1 MKALV
6 TNEQARDFARWV
18 AGTRVAMGAVAV
30 VAPRLVT
37 RPWLGRGVGKP
48 TDKLL
53 ARSLG
58 SRDIALGLGAI
69 LALDRGGP
77 SRGWLEA
84 GGLADAGDLL
94 ATLLVFRA
102 LPRFGRWTMLLA
114 IAGGVASAGVL
125 APSVDKAEDAPG
137 AVV

>member
-1 MKALV
+1 V
-6 TNEQARDFARWV
+6 RR
-18 AGTRVAMGAVAV
+18 
-30 VAPRLVT
+30 
-37 RPWLGRGVGKP
+37 P

-69 LALDRGGP
+69 LAMDRGAP

-94 ATLLVFRA
+94 ATLIAFRS
-102 LPRFGRWTMLLA
+102 LPRFGRWTTLLVISGA
-114 IAGGVASAGVL
+114 VAAAGVL
-125 APSVDKAEDAPG
+125 APSVDRPEDRPG

>member
-1 MKALV
+1 V
-6 TNEQARDFARWV
+6 TREEAREYARWV
-18 AGTRVAMGAVAV
+18 AGLRVGIGATAI
-30 VAPRLVT
+30 VAPRVVT
-37 RPWLGRGVGKP
+37 RPWLGRGVGRP

-69 LALDRGGP
+69 LAMDRGGP
-77 SRGWLEA
+77 IRGWLEA

-94 ATLLVFRA
+94 ATLLAFRA

-114 IAGGVASAGVL
+114 ISGAVVAAGVL
-125 APSVDKAEDAPG
+125 APSVDRTDERTEDRTWP
-137 AVV
+137 

>member
-1 MKALV
+1 M

-18 AGTRVAMGAVAV
+18 AGARVVIGATAIL
-30 VAPRLVT
+30 APTLVT
-37 RPWLGRGVGKP
+37 RPWLGRDIGRH

-58 SRDIALGLGAI
+58 SRDIALGMGAI
-69 LALDRGGP
+69 MAMDRGAP

-94 ATLLVFRA
+94 GTLLAFRS
-102 LPRFGRWTMLLA
+102 LPRLSRWTMLLA
-114 IAGGVASAGVL
+114 ISGAVAAAGVL
-125 APSVDKAEDAPG
+125 APAVDRAEDRSG
-137 AVV
+137 ADV

>member
-1 MKALV
+1 V
-6 TNEQARDFARWV
+6 TKEEAREYARRL
-18 AGTRVAMGAVAV
+18 AGLRVAIGATAI

-37 RPWLGRGVGKP
+37 RPWLGRGVGRP

-69 LALDRGGP
+69 LAMDRGAP

-94 ATLLVFRA
+94 GTLLAFRS

-114 IAGGVASAGVL
+114 TTGAVAAAGVL
-125 APSVDKAEDAPG
+125 APMVDRQEDRPG

>member
-1 MKALV
+1 MTK
-6 TNEQARDFARWV
+6 EEAREYARRL
-18 AGTRVAMGAVAV
+18 AGLRVAIGATAI

-37 RPWLGRGVGKP
+37 RPWLGRGVARP

-69 LALDRGGP
+69 LAMDRGAP

-94 ATLLVFRA
+94 GTLLAFRS

-114 IAGGVASAGVL
+114 TTGAVAAAGVL
-125 APSVDKAEDAPG
+125 APMVDRQEDRPG

>member
-1 MKALV
+1 M
-6 TNEQARDFARWV
+6 TNDEAREYARWV
-18 AGTRVAMGAVAV
+18 AGGRVAIGATAIL
-30 VAPRLVT
+30 APRLVT
-37 RPWLGRGVGKP
+37 RPWLGRDVGRP

-69 LALDRGGP
+69 LAMDRGAP

-94 ATLLVFRA
+94 ATLIAFRS
-102 LPRFGRWTMLLA
+102 LPRFGRWTMLLVISGA
-114 IAGGVASAGVL
+114 VAAAGVL
-125 APSVDKAEDAPG
+125 APSVDRPEDRPG

>member
-1 MKALV
+1 MKNVV
-6 TNEQARDFARWV
+6 TTDEAREYARWV
-18 AGTRVAMGAVAV
+18 AGLRVALGATVI

-37 RPWLGRGVGKP
+37 RPWLGRDVGRP

-69 LALDRGGP
+69 LAIDRGGP
-77 SRGWLEA
+77 ARGWLEA

-94 ATLLVFRA
+94 ATLLAFRS

-114 IAGGVASAGVL
+114 IGGAVAAGGVL
-125 APSVDKAEDAPG
+125 APSVDRSEDRSA
-137 AVV
+137 AVG

>member
-1 MKALV
+1 M
-6 TNEQARDFARWV
+6 TTQEARKYARRV
-18 AGTRVAMGAVAV
+18 AGLRVAIGAAAV
-30 VAPRLVT
+30 LAPRLVM
-37 RPWLGRGVGKP
+37 RPLLGPGMGRP
-48 TDKLL
+48 IDKLL

-58 SRDIALGLGAI
+58 IRDVALGMGAI
-69 LALDRGGP
+69 LAMDRGAP

-94 ATLLVFRA
+94 ATLLAFRS

-114 IAGGVASAGVL
+114 ISGAIAAAGVL
-125 APSVDKAEDAPG
+125 APSVDSPEDRPG